1 MNLLILIF
9 FSKTQNGPFKEKEML
24 VTVKGCVLPLQKLSH
39 VNVGKNKGIQG
50 YHNSCY
56 MDSTLFAMFA
66 FCDVFDVALHRKARK
81 DALDDYGEVQRL
93 LREKHCKSFKKV
105 SK

>member
-1 MNLLILIF
+1 MVQQSYFQEI
-9 FSKTQNGPFKEKEML
+9 EMSDPII
-24 VTVKGCVLPLQKLSH
+24 GCVLPRQKLSRE
-39 VNVGKNKGIQG
+39 NVGKNKGIQG
-50 YHNSCY
+50 HHNSCY

-93 LREKHCKSFKKV
+93 LRENIVNPLRK
-105 SK
+105 

>member
-1 MNLLILIF
+1 MNLLTLIF
-9 FSKTQNGPFKEKEML
+9 FYKTQNGPFEEKEIL
-24 VTVKGCVLPLQKLSH
+24 DTVKGCVLPRQKLSH

-66 FCDVFDVALHRKARK
+66 FCDVFDIALHRKAKK

-93 LREKHCKSFKKV
+93 LRENIVNPLRK
-105 SK
+105 